1 MIIVDIS
8 PNNDHLSDGRNL
20 EGDTKKRDRFS
31 IHYHNV
37 PVLSQEMYKKKI
49 KTYSFNKKE

>member
-20 EGDTKKRDRFS
+20 EGDTNKRDRFS